1 MATGEPGGGMETTGH
16 AVDRDEGRSCE
27 NDASPHLFHQHLTN
41 EWQKS
46 GQHIPSIASAML
58 EKLSS
63 VDPTCAEEE
72 ERVQMSAVATAY
84 SGKSLAE

>member
-1 MATGEPGGGMETTGH
+1 
-16 AVDRDEGRSCE
+16 
-27 NDASPHLFHQHLTN
+27 
-41 EWQKS
+41 
-46 GQHIPSIASAML
+46 ML

-63 VDPTCAEEE
+63 IDPTCAKEG

>member
-1 MATGEPGGGMETTGH
+1 
-16 AVDRDEGRSCE
+16 
-27 NDASPHLFHQHLTN
+27 
-41 EWQKS
+41 
-46 GQHIPSIASAML
+46 ML